1 VRSSAGRANIW
12 LAGIALAFAALAIA
26 QSYAAKFSTAPDE
39 QAHLV
44 YVQSLALDGRIP
56 RLPTTPHEPERYAPG
71 QSVSHQGQHPP
82 LYYAVAAA
90 VYRAASVRD
99 DERAYRVL
107 RFLSIAIG
115 LAALALQWRLAC
127 LVFQQAHLRLACLA
141 ILAFMPMFTYIMAVV
156 NNDCLAVLFFIGA
169 LAAILRC
176 ISKPGD
182 MWGPV
187 KIGLW
192 IAAAVATKESALAL
206 LPVAAAAILLA
217 RGGVRFRSR
226 LLQAAVVVAVGLLPA
241 CAWWYRNWVLHGT
254 PFVYAY
260 VEPIFRSTSDALSKP
275 GAAIFMLFITAG
287 QGFAFFWG
295 PWWELEKH
303 IPLAAYVAGNG
314 LVAVAAI
321 VGVLLFFIDAAK
333 RRPTVQVQ
341 VLPVALMLALVIL
354 VCIGIARYTLFV
366 DFRALQGGR
375 YLIVAWPALAVLI
388 TVGLSALMGR
398 AAKIGLMVFGL
409 LWLLWDA
416 ACILLVAR
424 G

>member
-1 VRSSAGRANIW
+1 MRSSAGRANIW

-56 RLPTTPHEPERYAPG
+56 SIDGAPERYAPG
-71 QSVSHQGQHPP
+71 RAVSHQGQHPP
-82 LYYAVAAA
+82 LYYAVAAV
-90 VYRAASVRD
+90 VYRLARVRD
-99 DERAYRVL
+99 DAQGYRVL

-127 LVFQQAHLRLACLA
+127 LVFQQAYLRLACLA

-156 NNDCLAVLFFIGA
+156 NNDCLAVLFFVGS
-169 LAAILRC
+169 LAAMLRHL
-176 ISKPGD
+176 SVPGD
-182 MWGPV
+182 RWSAA

-192 IAAAVATKESALAL
+192 IAAGVATKESALAL
-206 LPVAAAAILLA
+206 LPVAAAAILLP
-217 RGGVRFRSR
+217 REGVQFRSR
-226 LLQAAVVVAVGLLPA
+226 LLQAAIVVAVGLLPA
-241 CAWWYRNWVLHGT
+241 CAWWYRNWAVHGS

-260 VEPIFRSTSDALSKP
+260 VEPIFRSTADALTKP

-287 QGFAFFWG
+287 HSFAFFWG

-375 YLIVAWPALAVLI
+375 YLIVAWPALSVLM

-398 AAKIGLMVFGL
+398 AAKIGLIIFGL
-409 LWLLWDA
+409 LWLVWDA